1 MVALHGAGGGE
12 ESNAPG
18 FDFTTNIEW
27 NGPAAGK
34 IIVVRGEIRG
44 VKISDLRVSGSNV
57 SGDLLTL
64 FACKFCSF
72 KNLGLGHGGPDTVGI
87 QLHNGTVGSVFEN
100 VRVTQQNDGAT
111 GWAFGLGANPN
122 SFGVAQNTL
131 IRCKASFSGSKSTSY
146 GYVFEGA
153 DNNTVLQSTAVG
165 NKTLITDA
173 TNTTPIVITTAVSHL
188 RQTGATVRILGVNG
202 NTAANGTFT
211 ITRLSDST
219 FSLDG
224 SSGNGAYTSSG
235 IVWGPGHALRFI
247 TLSGSNFPKENAFYN
262 SAFFNGFISST
273 GGHRGNWF
281 FPFATGDQELLPAN
295 TGSTGT
301 GEFVGFTQP
310 DFNDGVSSNFAQL
323 IGRWQFARNDNSTA
337 YAKFFPDIGAVA
349 VGDINTVNIGTTEL
363 LVRRDGSDAELLI
376 QTATSGNAEVRLG
389 NVGNQ
394 TYYLRADRNT
404 NSFNLGTNAL
414 GDHLTVSATTGRL
427 TLREAVVPGNVT
439 QSVLPTVGIVYC
451 TDCNVNATC
460 TSGGLGAW
468 ARCRSGSCECDCCS
482 PMIMSP

>member
-1 MVALHGAGGGE
+1 MDKSDSGAWQIGSATAGIQEAIWVLDVPGNDMPDGGIIQIPPGEHKLYQTLTIGNGTASINSLGNRSDITFVALHGAGGGE

-18 FDFTTNIEW
+18 FDFTTNLEW

-34 IIVVRGEIRG
+34 IIVVRGEIRAI
-44 VKISDLRVSGSNV
+44 KISDLRVSGSNV

-87 QLHNGTVGSVFEN
+87 HLHNGTVGSVFEN

-349 VGDINTVNIGTTEL
+349 VGDINTVNI
-363 LVRRDGSDAELLI
+363 
-376 QTATSGNAEVRLG
+376 TAVQIS
-389 NVGNQ
+389 
-394 TYYLRADRNT
+394 
-404 NSFNLGTNAL
+404 
-414 GDHLTVSATTGRL
+414 
-427 TLREAVVPGNVT
+427 
-439 QSVLPTVGIVYC
+439 
-451 TDCNVNATC
+451 
-460 TSGGLGAW
+460 
-468 ARCRSGSCECDCCS
+468 
-482 PMIMSP
+482 